1 MMVGSWAGGQLSRGF
16 SWDRLEDLPQHK
28 SLRCSLNLHS
38 SFFTALLSCY
48 SPSQGAPVSSN
59 TWEALKDDLKYVET
73 STELFLSCY
82 VIRQMLF
89 PRSLGGHM
97 VVC

>member
-1 MMVGSWAGGQLSRGF
+1 M
-16 SWDRLEDLPQHK
+16 
-28 SLRCSLNLHS
+28 
-38 SFFTALLSCY
+38 
-48 SPSQGAPVSSN
+48 SSN
-59 TWEALKDDLKYVET
+59 TWEALKGDLKYVET